1 MIPLQVR
8 FLIAYIGNFKA
19 QVKKYQTDTGFHIPQ
34 LPFSSICRE
43 MVQTVSI
50 ETVTSISDVATGDRI
65 FPDAV
70 QILQIE
76 AENYIMKYLACKY
89 YISIH

>member
-1 MIPLQVR
+1 MIPLQVW
-8 FLIAYIGNFKA
+8 FLIEYIGNFKA

-50 ETVTSISDVATGDRI
+50 EHVQSVADVAPVDRI
-65 FPDAV
+65 SPDAV
-70 QILQIE
+70 KFLQTE

-89 YISIH
+89 YISI